1 MTEQTPAELAAS
13 IAITKWGAELTAA
26 LSQTLNGVF
35 LRGSKPVPV
44 STHPVAPG
52 VPATLYGTQQISG
65 SAGRLTGWTFRVPA
79 SAPGAAHVD
88 LYDGRD
94 NTGQLISSVTVL
106 AGASNDYQHHGIGFV
121 YGLYADITGAGA
133 DSLFGA
139 VYLGATE

>member
-1 MTEQTPAELAAS
+1 MEQPSAELAAQ
-13 IAITKWGAELTAA
+13 IDYTRWGAELAA
-26 LSQTLNGVF
+26 AVSQTLNGVY

-44 STHPVAPG
+44 CTHPAAPAT
-52 VPATLYGTQQISG
+52 PATLYGTQQISG

-94 NTGQLISSVTVL
+94 NTGQLVSSVTVL
-106 AGASNDYQHHGIGFV
+106 AGQSDKYEHHGIAFV

-133 DSLFGA
+133 DALFGN